1 MHSNPRFSARDKRSA
16 EEGRNRVSIVG
27 LAIGDQTLPLLSH
40 EQMLDIGVLLGFEA
54 VDLILAGGRSQLVL
68 SDVRKDIPAWAG
80 RIEER
85 LRQRR
90 LATADLFVLPWTDF
104 QTLAPNHPD
113 ASERLRSRELF
124 HDVLEFAARIGAP
137 GMTILP
143 GVDWDDES
151 HDDSLAR
158 AAEELSW
165 RAAQAHERGL
175 RFSVEGHIGS
185 VIEHPAEALRL
196 VEVAERVE
204 LTLDYG
210 HFIARGFQDADIEPL
225 IPHSRHFH
233 ARCARPE
240 RLQSSMKE
248 NTIDFERIVDLMQ
261 ESGYN
266 GYLGLEYVWVDWE
279 HCNECDNISETVLLK
294 HRLEAKL
301 AGRSWTYAESP
312 I

>member
-1 MHSNPRFSARDKRSA
+1 MLVSHRPTDHTAGRSI
-16 EEGRNRVSIVG
+16 VSIVG
-27 LAIGDQTLPLLSH
+27 LAIGDQTFPLLSH
-40 EQMLDIGVLLGFEA
+40 EEMLDIGVLLGFEA
-54 VDLILAGGRSQLVL
+54 VDLILAGGRSHLALDKVRA
-68 SDVRKDIPAWAG
+68 DVPAWAG

-85 LRQRR
+85 LLQRR
-90 LATADLFVLPWTDF
+90 LVAADVFVLPWTDF

-113 ASERLRSRELF
+113 ADERLKSRELF
-124 HDVLEFAARIGAP
+124 CDTLEFAVRVGAP

-143 GVDWDDES
+143 GVEWGNAS

-165 RAAQAHERGL
+165 RAAQARGRGL
-175 RFSVEGHIGS
+175 RFSVEAHIGS
-185 VIEHPAEALRL
+185 VIEHPDEALRL
-196 VEVAERVE
+196 IEMADGVE

-210 HFIARGFQDADIEPL
+210 HFVAKGFQEAEIERL

-240 RLQSSMKE
+240 RLQSSMNE
-248 NTIDFERIVDLMQ
+248 NVIDFERVIDLMQ
-261 ESGYN
+261 ESDYE

-279 HCNECDNISETVLLK
+279 HCNECDNVSETVLLK
-294 HRLEAKL
+294 RRLEAKL
-301 AGRSWTYAESP
+301 AGRSWTYTESP